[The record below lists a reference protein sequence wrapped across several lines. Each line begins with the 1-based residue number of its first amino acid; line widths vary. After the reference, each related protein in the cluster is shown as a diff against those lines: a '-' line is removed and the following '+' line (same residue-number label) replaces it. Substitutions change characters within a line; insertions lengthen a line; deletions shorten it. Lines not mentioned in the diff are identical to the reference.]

1 MTTDTILNA
10 APPVA
15 VVVPAAYVL
24 HYYTTICKGCGTKS
38 NGSDFYAMT
47 LLRSRHDTGTA
58 KHFVRCDAPMFNV
71 PVERVHT
78 GTKIMAY
85 CVECPTLDLSHLPPP
100 PRADRV
106 YDLAEP
112 TLRVAP
118 RPTTATA
125 SRTAPTSASRKPTL
139 GDLA

>member
-1 MTTDTILNA
+1 MTIVLNA
-10 APPVA
+10 PPPTDI
-15 VVVPAAYVL
+15 VPSAYVL
-24 HYYTTICKGCGTKS
+24 HYYTTTCKGCGTVS

-47 LLRSRHDTGTA
+47 LLRNRNATGTT
-58 KHFVRCDAPMFNV
+58 KHLVRCAAPMFNV
-71 PVERVHT
+71 PVQRTHV
-78 GTKIMAY
+78 GTKTTAF
-85 CVECPTLDLSHLPPP
+85 CAECPPIDLSHLPPP

-125 SRTAPTSASRKPTL
+125 SRTAPTSASRKPTI